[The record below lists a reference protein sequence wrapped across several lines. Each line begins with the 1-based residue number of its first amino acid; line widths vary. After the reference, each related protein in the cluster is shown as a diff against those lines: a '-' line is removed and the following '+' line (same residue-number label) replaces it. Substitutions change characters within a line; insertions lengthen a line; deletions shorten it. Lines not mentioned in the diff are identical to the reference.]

1 VNYEA
6 METFKLM
13 RTKNANHT
21 ETIFS
26 NDFKNK
32 KQTNIENP
40 TLQEPKVV
48 KSWCTAKP
56 TK

>member
-13 RTKNANHT
+13 RTKKANHT

-26 NDFKNK
+26 NDFKNQ

-48 KSWCTAKP
+48 KS
-56 TK
+56 